1 VSSLEIRV
9 IFYVALTALVFA
21 GGVKCG
27 IKHVEAQWNVD
38 KAAQAAAL
46 AKAQGDLT
54 AALADRVQ
62 LQQTI
67 AKQNETL
74 QANSDAL
81 VSGINSSLRNV
92 DAALRASSMFAAMA
106 NPGRGGAAPTGA
118 ASNSRIEQAFADV
131 GASIATVS
139 AACLHDARELQ
150 IIQSAA
156 PH

>member
-1 VSSLEIRV
+1 M

-27 IKHVEAQWNVD
+27 MKHVEAEWNID
-38 KAAQAAAL
+38 KVAQAAAL
-46 AKAQGDLT
+46 TKAQGDLT

-81 VSGINSSLRNV
+81 VSSINSSLRNV
-92 DAALRASSMFAAMA
+92 DAALRASTLFSSVA
-106 NPGRGGAAPTGA
+106 NPGRGVATPTKPGGD
-118 ASNSRIEQAFADV
+118 SRLEQAFTDV
-131 GASIATVS
+131 GASIAAAS
-139 AACLHDARELQ
+139 AACLHDARELSL
-150 IIQSAA
+150 IQAAA